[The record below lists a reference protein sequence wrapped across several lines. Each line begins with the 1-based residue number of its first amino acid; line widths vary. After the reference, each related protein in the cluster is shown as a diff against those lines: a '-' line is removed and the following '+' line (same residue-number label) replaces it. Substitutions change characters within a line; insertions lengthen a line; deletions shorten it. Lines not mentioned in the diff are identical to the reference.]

1 MNIVKKET
9 IELSAEEKNAFDL
22 ISKVLEG
29 IVRGADD
36 PVLIDDAVDLNSM
49 LLQFYIDYCLQN
61 IIQIKFLYI
70 LTF

>member
-49 LLQFYIDYCLQN
+49 LLQFYIDYCQED
-61 IIQIKFLYI
+61 K
-70 LTF
+70 